1 MWKRKEDEYTP
12 TPEPSSTGSSSMPA
26 TPAPTPRAPDPVVR
40 SSEVLRGTTDVA
52 TIGKSVV
59 VKGELSGSEDLIVDG
74 EVEGNISLRGQTCT
88 VGPNGRVRANIEAR
102 NVIVHGKVNGDIHA
116 TERVELRK
124 TASLAGDISTARIS
138 IDDGAFFKGGIDI
151 QKPEPASSK
160 TEVKPQVSAAAA
172 PAPTPAAPATPTA
185 PVTAPVTA
193 QGSLLEPK
201 KI

>member
-12 TPEPSSTGSSSMPA
+12 TPEPSSTGSSSVPV
-26 TPAPTPRAPDPVVR
+26 TPAPAPRSPDPVVR
-40 SSEVLRGTTDVA
+40 SSDPLRGATDVA

-74 EVEGNISLRGQTCT
+74 EVEGSISLRGQTCT

-102 NVIVHGKVNGDIHA
+102 NVIVHGRVNGDIHA

-124 TASLAGDISTARIS
+124 TASLAGDIATARIS

-160 TEVKPQVSAAAA
+160 PEVKPQASAAAA
-172 PAPTPAAPATPTA
+172 PATAPTA
-185 PVTAPVTA
+185 PVTAPVTT

-201 KI
+201 KM

>member
-1 MWKRKEDEYTP
+1 MWKRKEDEYPT
-12 TPEPSSTGSSSMPA
+12 TPEPSPTGASSPVTSA
-26 TPAPTPRAPDPVVR
+26 PAPRSPDPVR
-40 SSEVLRGTTDVA
+40 SSEPLRGGSDVA

-88 VGPNGRVRANIEAR
+88 IGPNGRVKANIEAR
-102 NVIVHGKVNGDIHA
+102 NVIVHGRVNGDIHA
-116 TERVELRK
+116 SERVELRK

-151 QKPEPASSK
+151 QKAEPASK
-160 TEVKPQVSAAAA
+160 PEVKPQV
-172 PAPTPAAPATPTA
+172 PAASA
-185 PVTAPVTA
+185 PVSTSVSSPGTG

-201 KI
+201 KM

>member
-12 TPEPSSTGSSSMPA
+12 TPEPSSSGSPSVSA
-26 TPAPTPRAPDPVVR
+26 APAPPPRPPEPVR
-40 SSEVLRGTTDVA
+40 SSEPLRSSSDVA

-88 VGPNGRVRANIEAR
+88 IGPNGRVRANIEAR
-102 NVIVHGKVNGDIHA
+102 NVIVHGRVNGDIHA
-116 TERVELRK
+116 SERVELRK

-151 QKPEPASSK
+151 QKPEPASAAK
-160 TEVKPQVSAAAA
+160 TEGKPQASAAAA
-172 PAPTPAAPATPTA
+172 PASPPVATS
-185 PVTAPVTA
+185 

-201 KI
+201 KV

>member
-12 TPEPSSTGSSSMPA
+12 TPEPSSTGPSSAPV

-40 SSEVLRGTTDVA
+40 SSEHLRGSTDVA

-102 NVIVHGKVNGDIHA
+102 NVVVHGKVNGDIHA
-116 TERVELRK
+116 SERVELRK

-151 QKPEPASSK
+151 QKPEPASGK
-160 TEVKPQVSAAAA
+160 TEVKSQASAVAA
-172 PAPTPAAPATPTA
+172 PAPAPAA
-185 PVTAPVTA
+185 PVTAPVTT

-201 KI
+201 KM